1 VRKSYHFYHKDECFI
16 SNSIAE
22 VHKLKRRVGEEE
34 EEEEEEEKGIRL
46 SNELFK
52 RVMLNN

>member
-1 VRKSYHFYHKDECFI
+1 
-16 SNSIAE
+16 
-22 VHKLKRRVGEEE
+22 VGEEE

-52 RVMLNN
+52 RVMLNNWELFWSSS